1 MATREI
7 AASTPPGTPL
17 PSLAQDGASDEDL
30 IDVWIE
36 PDPRK
41 PWPGDARVRGYFVHV
56 WALIGHQRATNR
68 ELEAISHDYGLPA
81 QAVEAALA
89 YYRRHRQSID
99 ARLDENDA

>member
-7 AASTPPGTPL
+7 ATATPRETPP
-17 PSLAQDGASDEDL
+17 ARQAREGATDEDL

-41 PWPGDARVRGYFVHV
+41 PWTGDARVRDYFVHV
-56 WALIGHQRATNR
+56 WALVGHQRATDGGA
-68 ELEAISHDYGLPA
+68 EAIARDYGLPA

-89 YYRRHRQSID
+89 YYRRHGEAID

>member
-1 MATREI
+1 MAAREI
-7 AASTPPGTPL
+7 ASSTPPATTP
-17 PSLAQDGASDEDL
+17 PRLAREGASDENL
-30 IDVWIE
+30 IDAWIE

-41 PWPGDARVRGYFVHV
+41 PWPGDARVRDYFVHV
-56 WALIGHQRATNR
+56 WALIGHQRATSR
-68 ELEAISHDYGLPA
+68 GVEAISHDYGLPA